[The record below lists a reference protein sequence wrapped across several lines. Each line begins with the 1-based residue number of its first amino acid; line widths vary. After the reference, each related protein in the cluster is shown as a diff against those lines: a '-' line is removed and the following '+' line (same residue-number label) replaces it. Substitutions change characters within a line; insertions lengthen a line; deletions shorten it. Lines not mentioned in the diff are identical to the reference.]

1 MKKLIF
7 LFAAVL
13 LSTAQLYSQWVN
25 VPNGLSTNQEFWTMA
40 SSGNNLFAGNNN
52 GVYISTNDGANWSL
66 TSLNKQGSVLL
77 VDGSNI
83 YAGTPLR
90 VYVSSNNGQNWSQMG
105 TDSVVGIWGLAKYG
119 DTIFAGSDSRGV
131 YRTTNNGANW
141 TLTKSGSISSLAI
154 NGNYIFAGD
163 WSTSKVWVSSNNGNN
178 WYSTSLGNPFTEV
191 VFSLAVKG
199 NNIFAGTDNGGI
211 FVSSNN
217 GANWTQTSLNNA
229 SINSIKINGNYIF
242 AGELFYQKGVYL
254 STNDGVNWIH
264 KDQGMS
270 NQAVWSLTTN
280 SQYIFAGTGSSAGC
294 SVWRRSLTEI
304 VGVQNISSEIHSAF
318 SLKQNYPNPFN
329 PSTNILYSV
338 PKNGMVKL
346 VVFDAL
352 GREVQTLVNQ
362 SQQAGTYEAS
372 FNGSALTSG
381 VYFYKL
387 TSGDF
392 SETKRMSLI
401 K

>member
-25 VPNGLSTNQEFWTMA
+25 VPNGLSTNQEFWSMA
-40 SSGNNLFAGNNN
+40 SNGNNLFACNYN

-66 TSLNKQGSVLL
+66 TSLNKQGNVLL

-83 YAGTPLR
+83 YAGTDLR

-105 TDSVVGIWGLAKYG
+105 TDSVVAVWGLAKYG
-119 DTIFAGSDSRGV
+119 DTIFAGSVRGV
-131 YRTTNNGANW
+131 YRTTNNGQNW
-141 TLTKSGSISSLAI
+141 VQTLTNKNISSLAI

-163 WSTSKVWVSSNNGNN
+163 WGESKVWVSSNNGSN
-178 WYSTSLGNPFTEV
+178 WISTSLSNFNAP
-191 VFSLAVKG
+191 VFCLAVK
-199 NNIFAGTDNGGI
+199 NNIVFAGTDNQGI
-211 FVSSNN
+211 YITTNN
-217 GANWTQTSLNNA
+217 GLNWTQSGLNYA
-229 SINSIKINGNYIF
+229 SINSIKINGNNIF
-242 AGELFYQKGVYL
+242 AGELFYEKGVYL
-254 STNDGVNWIH
+254 STNNGVNWIH
-264 KDQGMS
+264 KDQGMGS
-270 NQAVWSLTTN
+270 ERVWSLTTN
-280 SQYIFAGTGSSAGC
+280 SQYIFSGTDN
-294 SVWRRSLTEI
+294 SVWRRSLAEI
-304 VGVQNISSEIHSAF
+304 VGVRNISTEVPSAY

-329 PSTNILYSV
+329 PSTNIRYSV

-346 VVFDAL
+346 AVFDAL
-352 GREVQTLVNQ
+352 GREVHTLVNESLQ
-362 SQQAGTYEAS
+362 PGTYETS

-392 SETKRMSLI
+392 SETKRMLLI